1 MVIYVMQTSGIYIH
15 IPFCKSKCIYCD
27 FYSVAGQDDRIDN
40 FVNALIREIEQCSV
54 DTSNWTF
61 DTIFIGGGTP
71 SLLNAHQMGKIIS
84 ALNNK
89 YDLCKV
95 REFTIEA
102 NPGEAPKEKLKEFY
116 SLGINRLS
124 IGVQSF
130 KPELLHF
137 LSRIH
142 SVGDVFRTFESARD
156 ASFKNINC
164 DLIYNIPG
172 QSLEDWQND
181 LKQLIKMNPEHISAY
196 SLIVEQ
202 NTKLFELV
210 LNNSIQMPKD
220 EKHLEFNSISYE
232 LLKKHDFI
240 QYEISN
246 YSKSGMEC
254 LHNLHY
260 WENDYYLGF
269 GPSAHGYD
277 GIKRW
282 NNYSDLDKY
291 ISLIENSKS
300 PIETS
305 AKISEIERTNEIIGF
320 GLRMTKG
327 FAISRIP
334 SILLNQF
341 QNQLKQAQIKFP
353 EMIIEENNRI
363 KLTQTGFNFADAIAV
378 ELLLP

>member
-1 MVIYVMQTSGIYIH
+1 MNTSGIYVH

-27 FYSVAGQDDRIDN
+27 FYSVAGQNNRIEN
-40 FVNALIREIEQCSV
+40 FINVLIREIETCQV
-54 DTSNWTF
+54 DITKWIF

-71 SLLNAHQMGKIIS
+71 SLLNVEQMEKIIS

-89 YDLCKV
+89 FDLSNVK
-95 REFTIEA
+95 EFTIEA
-102 NPGEAPKEKLKEFY
+102 NPGEAPREKLKYFY

-130 KPELLHF
+130 KSELLQF

-142 SVGDVFRTFESARD
+142 STEDVFITFQAARD
-156 ASFKNINC
+156 VGFENINC

-172 QSLEDWQND
+172 QSLDDWQDD
-181 LKQLIKMNPEHISAY
+181 LDTLLKLNPEHISAY
-196 SLIVEQ
+196 SLTVEQ

-260 WENDYYLGF
+260 WDNDFYLGF
-269 GPSAHGYD
+269 GPSAHGYN
-277 GIKRW
+277 GINRW
-282 NNYSDLDKY
+282 NNYSNLDKY
-291 ISLIENSKS
+291 ITLIENDKS

-305 AKISEIERTNEIIGF
+305 AKISEIERINEIIGF

-327 FAISRIP
+327 FDISRIP
-334 SILLNQF
+334 TNLLNQF
-341 QNQLKQAQIKFP
+341 QKQLKQAQIKFP
-353 EMIIEENNRI
+353 EMIVEENNRL

-378 ELLLP
+378 ELML

>member
-15 IPFCKSKCIYCD
+15 IPFCISKCIYCD
-27 FYSVAGQDDRIDN
+27 FYSVAGQDDRIGN
-40 FVNALIREIEQCSV
+40 FINALVREIEQCSN
-54 DTSNWTF
+54 DTSKWTF

-71 SLLNAHQMGKIIS
+71 SLLNARQMENIIS
-84 ALNNK
+84 ALNKK
-89 YDLCKV
+89 YDLSNII
-95 REFTIEA
+95 EFTIEA
-102 NPGEAPKEKLKEFY
+102 NPGEAPKEKLKDFC

-124 IGVQSF
+124 MGVQSF
-130 KPELLHF
+130 KPELLQF
-137 LSRIH
+137 LTRIH
-142 SVGDVFRTFESARD
+142 STEDVFRTFQLARD
-156 ASFKNINC
+156 AGYENINC

-172 QSLEDWQND
+172 QSLTDWEND

-196 SLIVEQ
+196 SLTVEQ

-277 GIKRW
+277 GLNRW
-282 NNYSDLDKY
+282 NNYSNLNKY
-291 ISLIENSKS
+291 ISTIENDKS

-305 AKISEIERTNEIIGF
+305 TKISEIERINEIIGF

-327 FAISRIP
+327 FEISRIP
-334 SILLNQF
+334 SNLLNQF
-341 QNQLKQAQIKFP
+341 QKQLKQAQAKFP

-363 KLTQTGFNFADAIAV
+363 ILNQKGFNFADAIAV